1 MGVYLLEFMVVLLAM
16 GAAEAVEY
24 LYVIVL

>member
-1 MGVYLLEFMVVLLAM
+1 VGVYLLEFMVVLLAM